1 MRYNVTYSLHYKILK
16 LYDPK
21 ASRYDLFQNNSTPQF
36 SYSVMNIRKPNLMK
50 LWKIGLPKLWKIGLP
65 KNKDHCQASLQH
77 LGQMWPTGCN

>member
-16 LYDPK
+16 LYDPE

-36 SYSVMNIRKPNLMK
+36 SYTVMNIRKPNLT
-50 LWKIGLPKLWKIGLP
+50 KLWKIGLP